1 MSDSSALKEKT
12 VVLALS
18 NEHTA
23 QKLKNIL
30 IDEGYRNFQTAYD
43 GRQVYDILRRYS
55 QHIDHIGVVLID
67 EALPRC
73 QVLEMCE
80 SFACSDNNYHIPFLV
95 ITSQESDFQYQINQR
110 LKHKNCLVRSIKAS
124 SMDDKLVMLVDFLV
138 TIRHERF
145 LRYKQE
151 ERLISELAER
161 KVVDSKLKYLIVHD
175 ELTGL
180 YNRNNF
186 EKQLRLILNRTT
198 KFPQNGALLF
208 VDIDRFSLI
217 NELEGFDV
225 GDRLLVELVIL
236 MRKFVRNNDLFA
248 RIGSDEFCLF
258 LENYD
263 DKQARQFAEKLK
275 KAIEDTRF
283 FTGETCYSISVSIG
297 ITTLNSGNRI
307 YHPSE
312 LIIRARQA
320 CNTAKK
326 NGRNLIW
333 VYNENDS
340 FEKER
345 RKDVFW
351 VPVIK
356 KALLEKEFFLV
367 FQPVVELMSGEISH
381 YEVLI
386 RMQRE
391 EDIITPNQFLPAAE
405 RMGLMNSID
414 LWVVE
419 TAIDFL
425 ANLSN
430 EQGQVS
436 LAINLSSMAFQDSA
450 LLPTIRDKLELTWV
464 DASRLTF
471 EITETAA
478 IANFEQT
485 RDMINNI
492 RSLGCKFAL
501 DDFGAGFCSF
511 NYLKSFPVDYIKID
525 GQFIQNLIN
534 DETDQVLVR
543 SMVEIAS
550 QLGKKTI
557 AEFVETSGTVEKLK
571 EIGVD
576 YAQGYLLGRP
586 EKTLLKSNVFSL
598 QSIVDADQQL
608 KQFHKYT
615 PEA

>member
-1 MSDSSALKEKT
+1 MNDE
-12 VVLALS
+12 
-18 NEHTA
+18 
-23 QKLKNIL
+23 LKNKIIVVAMEGEQMNQQIQL
-30 IDEGYRNFQTAYD
+30 FLGERDYKHIQVIRDGTQLYALLRQNSQQLDQIGLVIIDQN
-43 GRQVYDILRRYS
+43 
-55 QHIDHIGVVLID
+55 
-67 EALPRC
+67 LPGC
-73 QVLEMCE
+73 QVKELCQTF
-80 SFACSDNNYHIPFLV
+80 SCSENGFLVPFLV
-95 ITSQESDFQYQINQR
+95 ITLPHSLFNLDTADAFSEQ
-110 LKHKNCLVRSIKAS
+110 NCLIKTLEQPVS
-124 SMDDKLVMLVDFLV
+124 KSELLLLTEFL
-138 TIRHERF
+138 IRIKQERF

-186 EKQLRLILNRTT
+186 ERQLRLILNRAT
-198 KFPQNGALLF
+198 KLPQNGALLF
-208 VDIDRFSLI
+208 VDIDRFSMI

-225 GDRLLVELVIL
+225 GDRVLVELVIV
-236 MRKFVRNNDLFA
+236 MRKLVDNTNLFA

-258 LENYD
+258 LENHD
-263 DKQARQFAEKLK
+263 ADQAIKFASQLK
-275 KAIEDTRF
+275 TAISESRF
-283 FTGETCYSISVSIG
+283 FTGESCYNITVSIG
-297 ITTLNSGNRI
+297 ITTLNSSNKI

-333 VYNENDS
+333 LYNENDII
-340 FEKER
+340 EKER
-345 RKDVFW
+345 RKDIYW

-356 KALLEKEFFLV
+356 KALLEKEFFLT
-367 FQPVVELMSGEISH
+367 FQPVIKIATAEISH

-386 RMQRE
+386 RMQG
-391 EDIITPNQFLPAAE
+391 DGHVVTPNQFIPAAE
-405 RMGLMNSID
+405 RMGLISSID

-419 TAIDFL
+419 TSIDFL
-425 ANLSN
+425 ASLPSD
-430 EQGQVS
+430 QSDVS
-436 LAINLSSMAFQDSA
+436 LTINLSSMAFQDKS

-485 RDMINNI
+485 REMINNI
-492 RSLGCKFAL
+492 RALGCKFAL

-511 NYLKSFPVDYIKID
+511 NYLKSFPVDFIKID
-525 GQFIQNLIN
+525 GQFIQNLPN

-557 AEFVETSGTVEKLK
+557 AEFVETPAVISKLK

-576 YAQGYLLGRP
+576 YAQGYLFGKP
-586 EKTLLKSNVFSL
+586 ETTLLKDSDQFIQNILNVEQVPL
-598 QSIVDADQQL
+598 TVGAHKTQL
-608 KQFHKYT
+608 GQ
-615 PEA
+615 

>member
-1 MSDSSALKEKT
+1 MSDELKDKIIIVAMEGEQMS
-12 VVLALS
+12 L
-18 NEHTA
+18 
-23 QKLKNIL
+23 QIQNIL
-30 IDEGYRNFQTAYD
+30 NEKGYRRIQVIRDGAQLYALLRQNSQQLDQIGLIIIEQSFPNCRVKELCQTFTGSED
-43 GRQVYDILRRYS
+43 GYLV
-55 QHIDHIGVVLID
+55 
-67 EALPRC
+67 
-73 QVLEMCE
+73 
-80 SFACSDNNYHIPFLV
+80 PFLV
-95 ITSQESDFQYQINQR
+95 ITLPNSGFDIGEISPEQ
-110 LKHKNCLVRSIKAS
+110 KNMVKTLEQPVSKTE
-124 SMDDKLVMLVDFLV
+124 LLLLTDFL
-138 TIRHERF
+138 IQIKYERF

-151 ERLISELAER
+151 ERLITELAER

-186 EKQLRLILNRTT
+186 ERQLRLILNRAT
-198 KFPQNGALLF
+198 KLPQNGALLF
-208 VDIDRFSLI
+208 VDIDRFSMI

-225 GDRLLVELVIL
+225 GDRILVELVIV
-236 MRKFVRNNDLFA
+236 MRKLVGNNNLFA

-258 LENYD
+258 MENYNAE
-263 DKQARQFAEKLK
+263 QATRFANKLK
-275 KAIEDTRF
+275 VAVSESRF
-283 FTGETCYSISVSIG
+283 FTGETCYNISVSIG
-297 ITTLNSGNRI
+297 ITTLNSSNKI

-333 VYNENDS
+333 LYNEND
-340 FEKER
+340 FTEKER
-345 RKDVFW
+345 RKDIYW
-351 VPVIK
+351 VPIIK
-356 KALLEKEFFLV
+356 KALLEKEFFLT
-367 FQPVVELMSGEISH
+367 FQPVIKIATAEISH

-386 RMQRE
+386 RMQGE
-391 EDIITPNQFLPAAE
+391 GCVITPNQFIPAAE
-405 RMGLMNSID
+405 RMGLISSID

-419 TAIDFL
+419 TSIDFL
-425 ANLSN
+425 ASLPSD
-430 EQGQVS
+430 QADVS
-436 LAINLSSMAFQDSA
+436 LTINLSSMAFQDKS

-492 RSLGCKFAL
+492 RALGCKFAL

-511 NYLKSFPVDYIKID
+511 NYLKSFPVDFIKID
-525 GQFIQNLIN
+525 GQFIQNLPN

-557 AEFVETSGTVEKLK
+557 AEFVETTAVALKLK

-576 YAQGYLLGRP
+576 YAQGYLFGRP
-586 EKTLLKSNVFSL
+586 ETALLENNANIQNILNIEYDVLVTDSSGN
-598 QSIVDADQQL
+598 QS
-608 KQFHKYT
+608 
-615 PEA
+615 